1 MGLQMP
7 ATLAALGPHKI
18 LKLSDL
24 FVEAVNILV
33 KEPTGKK
40 KKRVLTSVSI
50 NGHLWQGGQDEN
62 Y

>member
-40 KKRVLTSVSI
+40 KKASI
-50 NGHLWQGGQDEN
+50 NQCLYQWPSLAGRAG
-62 Y
+62 